1 LFKTVFTKKDKGV
14 FMVRTGVGV
23 GFGAL
28 CAAFSMSVIAGE
40 AMPAAVK
47 LVAHR
52 GEAHDAPENTMAAFE
67 LAAQRGVDGIEF
79 DLHLSADGEIMVAH
93 DADTARMSGQ
103 KLVMAKTSS
112 EELRRL
118 DVGSKKNS
126 AFAGEKIPFFRELAV
141 FRQPGRP
148 LYAEIKCGPEI
159 IPVLQ
164 REIEALKLEP
174 EELLFISFKADVV
187 AAVRRELPRYKAY
200 LLVGLKFKDGNVVPT
215 AAELIET
222 LGKIDATGADV
233 KGIREL
239 DKEYFDRIKAAGF
252 EFHVWT
258 IDDPGTARKFAG
270 WGVDSITSN
279 RAGWLKTVLATPE
292 K

>member
-1 LFKTVFTKKDKGV
+1 MFFRHLKTLS
-14 FMVRTGVGV
+14 
-23 GFGAL
+23 GAF
-28 CAAFSMSVIAGE
+28 CVVFSMSVAAGE
-40 AMPAAVK
+40 ALPPPVK

-52 GEAHDAPENTMAAFE
+52 GESHDAPENTMAAFE
-67 LAAQRGVDGIEF
+67 LAAQRGVDGIEC

-93 DADTARMSGQ
+93 DADTGRMGDR
-103 KLVMAKTSS
+103 KLVIAKTAS

-118 DVGSKKNS
+118 DVGSKKGS

-141 FRQPGRP
+141 LRKSGRP

-159 IPVLQ
+159 IPVLK
-164 REIEALKLEP
+164 REIEELKMEP

-200 LLVGLKFKDGNVVPT
+200 LLVGLKYKDGNVVPT

-222 LGKIDATGADV
+222 LRKIDATGADV

-239 DKEYFDRIKAAGF
+239 DKAYFDRIKAAGF

-258 IDDPGTARKFAG
+258 VDDPDAARKFAG

-279 RAGWLKTVLATPE
+279 RAGLLKTTLYPPE

>member
-1 LFKTVFTKKDKGV
+1 MFRRDLIFL
-14 FMVRTGVGV
+14 
-23 GFGAL
+23 FGAL
-28 CAAFSMSVIAGE
+28 VAAIFFTSVVAGE
-40 AMPAAVK
+40 AMPPPVK

-67 LAAQRGVDGIEF
+67 LAAQRGVDGIEC

-118 DVGSKKNS
+118 DVGSKKGS
-126 AFAGEKIPFFRELAV
+126 AFAGAKIPFFRELAV

-148 LYAEIKCGPEI
+148 FYAEIKCGPEI
-159 IPVLQ
+159 VPALK
-164 REIEALKLEP
+164 REIEELKLEP

-215 AAELIET
+215 AVELIET
-222 LGKIDATGADV
+222 LRKIDATGADV

-239 DKEYFDRIKAAGF
+239 DRAYFDRIKAAGF

-258 IDDPGTARKFAG
+258 IDDPATARKFAG

-279 RAGWLKTVLATPE
+279 RAGLLKTMLCPPE